1 MSNIVGISSMR
12 SNANEIT
19 YVSVPE
25 MSYRHLFSIDRLIR
39 SAYKEN
45 QKAEWPDIVRTLEGE
60 GYSYLPRPRN
70 SNIFVFFRAW
80 DEYLLNDGESFLVFF
95 PESAAYELCDKIFLA
110 TPYPMYYAAISK
122 VYEGGV
128 GKVLLI
134 NEEHEPMYHDDMVW
148 KDQDQTEKVALGP
161 LHLVAEQ
168 FPSEFEYLKAK
179 ESLLASGYQVGD
191 APGSWNRYVSSNPA

>member
-1 MSNIVGISSMR
+1 MSNIVGITSMR
-12 SNANEIT
+12 SNSNELT

-25 MSYRHLFSIDRLIR
+25 MSYQHLFSIDRLIR

-45 QKAEWPDIVRTLEGE
+45 TKAEWSDIVKTLEVE
-60 GYSYLPRPRN
+60 GYSYLSRPRN

-95 PESAAYELCDKIFLA
+95 PESAAYELCTKIFLA

-122 VYEGGV
+122 AYEGGA

-148 KDQDQTEKVALGP
+148 KDQEQTQKVALGP

-191 APGSWNRYVSSNPA
+191 APGSWNRYVASHPA